1 MLIETGRRLLRTV
14 RECDVVSRIG
24 GDEFVVLLPETG
36 EEASVDA
43 ICRRILEAVAE
54 PVAFNEQLLT
64 TSPSIGVALFPENGA
79 TWQEIYKAA
88 DLSVYQ
94 AKRSGRRTW
103 RWYVP
108 EVSTA
113 PRD

>member
-1 MLIETGRRLLRTV
+1 LIRKHLATLKLPFGKR
-14 RECDVVSRIG
+14 SRIRSC
-24 GDEFVVLLPETG
+24 FA
-36 EEASVDA
+36 ASVDA

-54 PVAFNEQLLT
+54 PVAFNEPLLT
-64 TSPSIGVALFPENGA
+64 TSPSIGVALFPQNGA

-88 DLSVYQ
+88 DLSVSQ